1 MTRITAV
8 RGRHRTRLALAA
20 AVALTGLVVLAGPAS
35 ADPPASSGVVERF
48 VAPEFLLFP
57 DFEHGLA
64 GYVNI
69 TRDEFCTGSGG
80 PQADWNFL
88 LITSPSSAEL
98 IRVQAPDQ
106 PIYLHRITGEIQGP
120 CDANIEDEPSFVGT
134 VDVVLN
140 DNELC
145 PCQNNRTNSFGDRG
159 HGVVYDADGGA
170 WHYSWN
176 WRAQINQQDEFR
188 VVTQKYV
195 LHPIGG

>member
-1 MTRITAV
+1 MTSIAARMA
-8 RGRHRTRLALAA
+8 RHRTRLTVTIATALAA
-20 AVALTGLVVLAGPAS
+20 LVASAGPAA

-48 VAPEFLLFP
+48 VAQEFLLFP

-64 GYVNI
+64 VYVNI
-69 TRDEFCTGSGG
+69 TKEEVCTGTGG

-88 LITSPSSAEL
+88 LIASPSSAEL

-106 PIYLHRITGEIQGP
+106 PIYLHRITGETQGP
-120 CDANIEDEPSFVGT
+120 CDPNIEDEPAFVGT

-159 HGVVYDADGGA
+159 HGVVYDTDGGA
-170 WHYSWN
+170 WHYSWT
-176 WRAQINQQDEFR
+176 WRAQINEQDEFR
-188 VVTQKYV
+188 VVTETYV
-195 LHPIGG
+195 LHPVGG